1 MDKDKNTILSHL
13 YGIAGLIPGLIGL
26 VYLVKT
32 DAPWQ
37 EYALLASGWV
47 TAIFYGVMLVRCF
60 SQARFDGETIGT
72 LKERINSL
80 NNQIKSQAHSYE
92 KDAVRDRE
100 SYDQRINALAHG
112 QTLLSGMLTNASIP
126 ARRRI
131 PETKLTKTNQP
142 EGKHDQN

>member
-1 MDKDKNTILSHL
+1 MDKDKNTTLSHL
-13 YGIAGLIPGLIGL
+13 YGIPALVLGLIGL
-26 VYLVKT
+26 VYLVQPNAT
-32 DAPWQ
+32 WLQ
-37 EYALLASGWV
+37 YVLLASGWV
-47 TAIFYGVMLVRCF
+47 TALFFGVMLVRCF
-60 SQARFDGETIGT
+60 TQARFDGETIGT

-80 NNQIKSQAHSYE
+80 NNQIKSQAKSYE

-112 QTLLSGMLTNASIP
+112 QTLLSGMLTNAAIP